1 MKCDLK
7 NYEKFY
13 FKKKKKKNFFA
24 TKFNNETK
32 KFCFLS
38 FIKDKASLTILTT
51 IYLLKNLFIL

>member
-13 FKKKKKKNFFA
+13 FKKKKKNFFDK
-24 TKFNNETK
+24 KFNNETK

-38 FIKDKASLTILTT
+38 FIKDKAYLTILTT